1 MGKKQK
7 WWDRLE
13 FVTRNITASM
23 DATDADLRDLAD
35 RVAALE
41 RSISSDP
48 VDQSAELHERIAGV
62 LITVAEGR
70 AVYELTTADAA
81 VMADAL
87 IRELG
92 LHKEFSVGDDE
103 GGRTLWF
110 ADEEPV
116 TPREGEVVEHRWI
129 SQWERD
135 E

>member
-1 MGKKQK
+1 MGEKQK

-48 VDQSAELHERIAGV
+48 VDQSAELHERIARV

-87 IRELG
+87 IRELDAELLDFG
-92 LHKEFSVGDDE
+92 LWLSEELRGCKMNRIDLESCLTDWKES
-103 GGRTLWF
+103 R
-110 ADEEPV
+110 
-116 TPREGEVVEHRWI
+116 
-129 SQWERD
+129 
-135 E
+135 